1 MPVCYCAELELF
13 RKDVDDVVAKAR
25 AAANADPSGAEKA
38 TAAAIRT
45 LNTMAAAEIA
55 SARGKASAM
64 AQAVAEARKEILI
77 VALLF
82 PKVEEAD
89 AKAAAAGAEAAE
101 AEEAAEPVA
110 EAEAEEAAEPIA
122 EAEPPNKRLRCNVV
136 ESSQTDDIE

>member
-1 MPVCYCAELELF
+1 MFQKA
-13 RKDVDDVVAKAR
+13 VDDVVAKAR

-38 TAAAIRT
+38 TAAAINT

-64 AQAVAEARKEILI
+64 AQAVAEARKEIMI

-82 PKVEEAD
+82 Q
-89 AKAAAAGAEAAE
+89 AAE
-101 AEEAAEPVA
+101 AEEAAEPAA
-110 EAEAEEAAEPIA
+110 EAEAEEAAEPVA

-136 ESSQTDDIE
+136 ESSQTDDVE